1 MKHATRTRL
10 ATIAVAAALAAPAAA
25 QAAGDAARG
34 KAKSEACQACH
45 GPDGNSDNP
54 AFPRI
59 AGQHSD
65 YLVKALEAYASGARQ
80 NAIMQGFAATLSAQ
94 DRQDLAAWYA
104 SQDGLTTLKGQR

>member
-1 MKHATRTRL
+1 VKNLARTRL
-10 ATIAVAAALAAPAAA
+10 TIIAAAALSLPVAV

-34 KAKSEACQACH
+34 KAKSEACVACH
-45 GPDGNSDNP
+45 GPDGNSENP

-59 AGQHSD
+59 AGQHPD

-94 DRQDLAAWYA
+94 DRQDLAAWFA
-104 SQDGLTTLKGQR
+104 SQGGLTTLEGQR